1 MRGTPGVDHIA
12 VSGSKANVLVS
23 GLTPVVS
30 AINLRPEDF
39 LLIDTLAGDDVVD
52 SSGLQPGLVQLLV
65 R

>member
-1 MRGTPGVDHIA
+1 VAA
-12 VSGSKANVLVS
+12 VFLQ
-23 GLTPVVS
+23 
-30 AINLRPEDF
+30 PEDF